1 MGARGYATVYGTEAG
16 VSVANRPTKGEVEA
30 AIRNAVIKFE
40 QEFMGRGPSDVK
52 AFIMKDIILVRLK
65 GVLTPAERQLAKSPE
80 GIEMVRRMRQTLI
93 SQGRDSLTKE
103 ITNLIGVKILGI
115 FTDID
120 TQAGE
125 RVIVFTVDRDLE
137 AAFPQTA

>member
-1 MGARGYATVYGTEAG
+1 MP
-16 VSVANRPTKGEVEA
+16 SRPTKGEVEA

-40 QEFMGRGPSDVK
+40 QEFMRRGLSEVK
-52 AFIMKDIILVRLK
+52 AYIMRAIILVRLK
-65 GVLTPAERQLAKSPE
+65 GVLTLAERQLAKSPE

-103 ITNLIGVKILGI
+103 ITQLIEVKILGI

-137 AAFPQTA
+137 ATFLQTG

>member
-1 MGARGYATVYGTEAG
+1 
-16 VSVANRPTKGEVEA
+16 
-30 AIRNAVIKFE
+30 
-40 QEFMGRGPSDVK
+40 MGRGPSDVK